1 MVLSANYWFMRSD
14 QELVYVGDAGIVE
27 DNGRS
32 IRHGFDAGI
41 SWQPTSKLLFQANAT
56 YTHARSEDDG
66 TYIPLEAPFT
76 LAASARYKITNR
88 LHATWFFQH
97 LADRPAD
104 ELWEHTAEGYVL
116 NHLNISY
123 NHERWILA
131 VQVNNIFNVAWNET
145 QFLTESQLRG
155 ESTSVEEIHYTP
167 GAPINAKISFSYLF

>member
-123 NHERWILA
+123 NHKRWILA

-145 QFLTESQLRG
+145 QF
-155 ESTSVEEIHYTP
+155 
-167 GAPINAKISFSYLF
+167 